1 MQLEPGLINHLY
13 SLLITFNLDLNI
25 VEVISIYKG
34 HKLHL
39 CKEESGELKAY
50 YSTKDE
56 EFYFKFDNELGWV
69 EI

>member
-1 MQLEPGLINHLY
+1 MSKIYTTKVIP
-13 SLLITFNLDLNI
+13 LN
-25 VEVISIYKG
+25 KT
-34 HKLHL
+34 KR
-39 CKEESGELKAY
+39 EESEELKAH